1 VRARGHLP
9 IAGVVIVLGVT
20 TTLLALAP
28 APQGSSGPASRITG
42 ELYVIAVRKAAPE
55 KSAELTALIDT
66 VRHQTDA
73 LVVLSGGASKMN
85 EAKQRELLAMFAAL
99 GELAKERRIA
109 VGDGG
114 TKAGIM
120 EAAGTAR
127 RASGRAFPLIGVA
140 PAREIPPAGQTP
152 IDPNHSH
159 VVAVDDAALA
169 KGEAG
174 WGSET
179 ATMYWLFGR
188 MSEGRPSVAVVANGG
203 GITLA
208 EIDANVEAGRPTI
221 LIEGSGRAADA
232 VITLLHGTMPADGE
246 VALMQNEARE
256 AKLNRR
262 PELFRVVSITKG
274 APGLLEALRA
284 ALGPAPAK

>member
-1 VRARGHLP
+1 MRGRLLLLTAG
-9 IAGVVIVLGVT
+9 IAVGVGAGT
-20 TTLLALAP
+20 ALAGR
-28 APQGSSGPASRITG
+28 APQEAPRRAGPFAG
-42 ELYVIAVRKAAPE
+42 EPYVIGVK
-55 KSAELTALIDT
+55 KSAVEGRVELRALIDT

-73 LVVLSGGASKMN
+73 LVVLSGGASKMS
-85 EAKQRELLAMFAAL
+85 EAKQRELLAMFEAL
-99 GELAKERRIA
+99 GTLAQERRIA

-114 TKAGIM
+114 TQAGIM

-140 PAREIPPAGQTP
+140 PAREIPPAGKTA
-152 IDPNHSH
+152 IDPNHSY

-169 KGEAG
+169 AGDAG

-188 MSEGRPSVAVVANGG
+188 IAEGRPSVAVVANGG

-208 EIDANVEAGRPTI
+208 EIDANVEAGRPMI

-232 VITLLHGTMPADGE
+232 VIALVRGTVPADGE
-246 VALMQNEARE
+246 VALMLNKARD

-262 PELFRVVSITKG
+262 PELFRVVSMTKG
-274 APGLLEALRA
+274 AYGLLEALRA
-284 ALGPAPAK
+284 ALGPAPAGH

>member
-1 VRARGHLP
+1 MPVRVLLS
-9 IAGVVIVLGVT
+9 IAGIGAGLGVGT
-20 TTLLALAP
+20 ALLALAP
-28 APQGSSGPASRITG
+28 APQGSSAPATRAAG
-42 ELYVIAVRKAAPE
+42 EPYVIAVQKAAPQ
-55 KSAELTALIDT
+55 KSAELNALIET
-66 VRHQTDA
+66 VRGRTDA
-73 LVVLSGGASKMN
+73 LVVLSGGASKMS
-85 EAKQRELLAMFAAL
+85 EETQRELVAMFDAL
-99 GELAKERRIA
+99 GTLAQELRIA

-140 PAREIPPAGQTP
+140 AAREIPPAGKTA

-159 VVAVDDAALA
+159 VVAVDDAALP

-188 MSEGRPSVAVVANGG
+188 IAEGRPSVAVVADGG
-203 GITLA
+203 AITLA

-232 VITLLHGTMPADGE
+232 VITLVRGTMPADGE
-246 VALMQNEARE
+246 VALIQNTARE
-256 AKLNRR
+256 LKLNRR

-284 ALGPAPAK
+284 ALGPAPGR

>member
-1 VRARGHLP
+1 VRGRVLLS
-9 IAGVVIVLGVT
+9 IAGVASGLGAGT
-20 TTLLALAP
+20 YLLAR
-28 APQGSSGPASRITG
+28 APQADGPARSVRN
-42 ELYVIAVRKAAPE
+42 EPYVIAVKG
-55 KSAELTALIDT
+55 SAVEANAEVRALIDT

-73 LVVLSGGASKMN
+73 LVVLSGGASKMS
-85 EAKQRELLAMFAAL
+85 EAKQGELLAMFEAL
-99 GELAKERRIA
+99 GTLAMERRIA

-140 PAREIPPAGQTP
+140 PAREIPPAGKTP
-152 IDPNHSH
+152 LDPNHSH
-159 VVAVDDAALA
+159 VVAVDDTALA
-169 KGEAG
+169 AGEAG

-179 ATMYWLFGR
+179 ATMYWLFGQIA
-188 MSEGRPSVAVVANGG
+188 EGRPSVAVVANGG

-208 EIDANVEAGRPTI
+208 EIDANVDAGRPTI

-232 VITLLHGTMPADGE
+232 VITLVRGTMPAEGE
-246 VALMQNEARE
+246 VALMQNKARE

-284 ALGPAPAK
+284 ALGPVPAKKS